1 MLLAPAL
8 AAAAGLAVLASHPP
22 VGWWWLSFL
31 APGLLLAA
39 LEVDAAVATR
49 EGRPS
54 RPFRLGL
61 LTGLST
67 FGPMLSWL
75 IMPAGTLGWAL
86 LATVQAAFFGL
97 LAVAVRPLLRSAW
110 LPLAV
115 ALAWTG
121 VDAWRAVWPL
131 NGFEWG
137 AVSYAHTDGS
147 WLLPVARLV
156 GGPGITL
163 LVVAIGAAA
172 YVVVRDAVEG
182 LRARESGPVEHALAG
197 TRAPVLVLV
206 GALLVSVLATI
217 EPPAPTGSLDV
228 LAVQGNDIRHW
239 EEEVDDA
246 SFRITTQMRDLT
258 VDATRE
264 GPPPQLT
271 VWPEASI
278 DTDPFSERGA
288 RFLPLLEAAATTS
301 DHLLA
306 GMNIDGPDP
315 RTGFWRTQLL
325 VDDAGEEVGRYDK
338 RRVVPF
344 GEYIPARRFLEWF
357 PPLEQI
363 PRDILP
369 HPEAHNV
376 EVGDVPVAVLICFE
390 TLFPSI
396 NRSNILTGDEPAR
409 LIVAATTDAS
419 YGISGEADQHLAQ
432 SRLRAVESGR
442 WVVHASL
449 SGASAF
455 VDPHGRVSDK
465 TDLFTATT
473 IRREV
478 PLVDG
483 LTPYLVI
490 GDVVGWLARAGVA
503 LLLAWAFWLRR
514 RVGVAEGQV

>member
-1 MLLAPAL
+1 MVLAPAL
-8 AAAAGLAVLASHPP
+8 AAGAGLAVLASHPP
-22 VGWWWLSFL
+22 LSWWWLSFT
-31 APGLLLAA
+31 APALLLAA
-39 LEVDAAVATR
+39 LDVDATVAART
-49 EGRPS
+49 GRRPQ
-54 RPFRLGL
+54 PFRLGL
-61 LTGLST
+61 LTGLAT

-97 LAVAVRPLLRSAW
+97 LAVVVRPLLRSVW
-110 LPLAV
+110 LPLAAAV
-115 ALAWTG
+115 AWTG
-121 VDAWRAVWPL
+121 VDAWRAIWPL

-137 AVSYAHTDGS
+137 AVAYAHVEGS

-156 GGPGITL
+156 GGRGITL

-172 YVVVRDAVEG
+172 YVVVRDTVEG
-182 LRARESGPVEHALAG
+182 LRARESGPVEHAVAG
-197 TRAPVLVLV
+197 ARAPVLVLV
-206 GALLVSVLATI
+206 GALLVSVVATI

-239 EEEVDDA
+239 EEQVDDP

-258 VDATRE
+258 VEATRE
-264 GPPPQLT
+264 GVPPQLT
-271 VWPEASI
+271 VWPEASV
-278 DTDPFSERGA
+278 DTDPYSERGA
-288 RFLPLLEAAATTS
+288 RFLPLLEEAAATS
-301 DHLLA
+301 EHLLA
-306 GMNIDGPDP
+306 GMNLDGPDP

-325 VDDAGEEVGRYDK
+325 VDTDAGEAGRYDK

-344 GEYIPARRFLEWF
+344 GEYIPMRTFLDWF

-390 TLFPSI
+390 TLFTSV
-396 NRSNILTGDEPAR
+396 NRTNILTGEEPAQ

-419 YGISGEADQHLAQ
+419 FGLSAEPYQHLAQ
-432 SRLRAVESGR
+432 SRLRAVETGR
-442 WVVHASL
+442 WVVHAAL

-455 VDPHGRVSDK
+455 VDPDGRVEDM
-465 TDLFTATT
+465 TDLFTTAT

-478 PLVDG
+478 PLVEG
-483 LTPYLVI
+483 FTPYLRI
-490 GDVVGWLARAGVA
+490 GDVLGWLTRAG
-503 LLLAWAFWLRR
+503 LLALSGFALWQRR
-514 RVGVAEGQV
+514 RAVTPGAQP

>member
-1 MLLAPAL
+1 MVLAPAL
-8 AAAAGLAVLASHPP
+8 AAAAGLAVVASHPP
-22 VGWWWLSFL
+22 LGWWWLSFV

-39 LEVDAAVATR
+39 LDVDAAAAAR
-49 EGRPS
+49 DGRAAQ
-54 RPFRLGL
+54 PFRLGL
-61 LTGLST
+61 LTGLAT

-75 IMPAGTLGWAL
+75 IMPAGTVGWAL

-110 LPLAV
+110 LPLVA

-121 VDAWRAVWPL
+121 VDAWRGMWPL

-137 AVSYAHTDGS
+137 ALYYAHADGS

-172 YVVVRDAVEG
+172 YVVVRDTVEG
-182 LRARESGPVEHALAG
+182 LRARDSGPVEHAVAG
-197 TRAPVLVLV
+197 ARAPVLVLV

-217 EPPAPTGSLDV
+217 EPPPPTGSLDV

-239 EEEVDDA
+239 EEDVDDP

-258 VDATRE
+258 VEATQE

-278 DTDPFSERGA
+278 DTDPYSERGA
-288 RFLPLLEAAATTS
+288 RYLPLFEEAAATS
-301 DHLLA
+301 EHVLA
-306 GMNIDGPDP
+306 GMNLDGPDP
-315 RTGFWRTQLL
+315 QAGFWRTQLL
-325 VDDAGEEVGRYDK
+325 VDADAEEVGRYDK

-344 GEYIPARRFLEWF
+344 GEYIPMRSYLEWF
-357 PPLEQI
+357 PPLDQI
-363 PRDILP
+363 PRDIIA
-369 HPEAHNV
+369 HPQAHNV
-376 EVGDVPVAVLICFE
+376 EVDEVPVAVLICFE
-390 TLFPSI
+390 TLFATI
-396 NRSNILTGDEPAR
+396 NRSNILTGDEPAQ

-432 SRLRAVESGR
+432 SRLRAVETGR

-455 VDPHGRVSDK
+455 VDPDGGVHDK
-465 TDLFTATT
+465 TELFTATT

-478 PLVDG
+478 PLVEG

-490 GDVVGWLARAGVA
+490 GDVVGWIARVGMAGL
-503 LLLAWAFWLRR
+503 LLLAVWWRR
-514 RVGVAEGQV
+514 RAATAEAEA